1 MNVHYL
7 YICGRERAD
16 WEGSVWKAGRLY
28 GIGRGEVAGSVDF
41 EKIRSR
47 KYVSLERFLWRTGRS
62 GFHIVGNVILA
73 QADRKNREEKILLT
87 AQTLLYIRYINHNFD
102 IEGRWSTHGNE
113 ESSEETREEGG
124 QEEEV
129 VAP

>member
-1 MNVHYL
+1 
-7 YICGRERAD
+7 
-16 WEGSVWKAGRLY
+16 
-28 GIGRGEVAGSVDF
+28 
-41 EKIRSR
+41 
-47 KYVSLERFLWRTGRS
+47 
-62 GFHIVGNVILA
+62 VILA

-113 ESSEETREEGG
+113 ESSEETRKEGG

>member
-1 MNVHYL
+1 LPAATETY
-7 YICGRERAD
+7 ER
-16 WEGSVWKAGRLY
+16 SVMQERQLLPEETPGTFLTLNHSC
-28 GIGRGEVAGSVDF
+28 I

-47 KYVSLERFLWRTGRS
+47 KYDSLERTRWRTGRS
-62 GFHIVGNVILA
+62 GLHIVKNVILE
-73 QADRKNREEKILLT
+73 QADRKNREEKILLAT
-87 AQTLLYIRYINHNFD
+87 QTLVYIIYTNHNFD

-129 VAP
+129 VVAP